1 MGVDRLSVAGYDSPH
16 AALVA
21 VLGEHGIEAAVVT
34 GEGDLELD
42 GRGVGRL
49 HLVLLELSLLD
60 DVELKSC
67 LRKCGLMK
75 LPAMGLVPGERLAGL
90 DAGLGL
96 DDFVVTPANPHEVL
110 ARARRALRRHREAGG
125 FSMVRAGDLVIN
137 PDSFEVSLGGRR
149 LALTFKEYELLRLLA
164 TNPGRVYS
172 RETLLSR
179 IWGYDYFGGTRTV
192 DVHVRR
198 LRSKMEDADH
208 TFIETVWKAGYR
220 FRPAHRPP

>member
-1 MGVDRLSVAGYDSPH
+1 MGADRLSVAGYDTPH

-21 VLGEHGIEAAVVT
+21 VLGEHGIEAAVVA
-34 GEGDLELD
+34 GEADLEFD
-42 GRGVGRL
+42 GWGDGRL
-49 HLVLLELSLLD
+49 HVVLLELSLLD

-96 DDFVVTPANPHEVL
+96 DDFVVTPANPDEVV
-110 ARARRALRRHREAGG
+110 ARARRALRRHREAGRS
-125 FSMVRAGDLVIN
+125 SMIRAGELVMN
-137 PDSFEVSLGGRR
+137 PDSFEVSLSGRR
-149 LALTFKEYELLRLLA
+149 LQLTFKEYELLRLLA

-198 LRSKMEDADH
+198 LRSKIEDADH

-220 FRPAHRPP
+220 FRPVRPPQ